1 MRRRLEQ
8 YGDFGGCRLR
18 FGERRPKEAGDP
30 PPDGFVYSLLGRP
43 RRLERSLR
51 HEQRVIAILHDVKR
65 RWRAHT
71 LPHAL
76 QKVERAER
84 VARSLQEQDGRLKL
98 QQDLVTKLR
107 SVAGAAK
114 R

>member
-1 MRRRLEQ
+1 
-8 YGDFGGCRLR
+8 
-18 FGERRPKEAGDP
+18 
-30 PPDGFVYSLLGRP
+30 LLGRP

-71 LPHAL
+71 LAHTL

-84 VARSLQEQDGRLKL
+84 VARSLQEQDRRLKL

-114 R
+114 RVAKTDQGLDRLDESEMAADAATHAFSSGHNGPAVI